1 MSPES
6 GRLVPGVVQLEP
18 MRIRAVMARR
28 GIAPMHLQSWWSP
41 DTESDV
47 NPLDD
52 PETKAELRGFMSWLW
67 TYCLQAEES
76 AR

>member
-1 MSPES
+1 MTE
-6 GRLVPGVVQLEP
+6 RANLPGVVQLEP

-28 GIAPMHLQSWWSP
+28 GIAPMHLQTWWSP
-41 DTESDV
+41 DTEGDV
-47 NPLDD
+47 NPMADL
-52 PETKAELRGFMSWLW
+52 ETQAELRGFMSWLW